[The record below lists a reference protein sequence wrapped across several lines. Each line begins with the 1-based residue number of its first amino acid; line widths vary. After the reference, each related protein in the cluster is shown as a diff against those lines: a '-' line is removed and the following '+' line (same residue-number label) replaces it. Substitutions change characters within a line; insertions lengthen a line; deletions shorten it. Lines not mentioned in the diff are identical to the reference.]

1 MSKVEE
7 AIALGQW
14 SEAQLDRLIGE
25 GAKITDPGTRID
37 LLSRFFL
44 GLQYGESTLIGD
56 AETTEVFVIN
66 LAHVD
71 CFTFLDYVEAMRLS
85 GSYTS
90 FRRNLRKVRYRSG
103 RVAYK
108 NRKHFFTDWRAHNKG
123 FVEDVSGEVGGQATQ
138 TLEKV
143 LNVKEDGT
151 CYLPGIVPLSRRID
165 YIPASAIDEKVMG
178 RLSTG
183 DYVGI
188 YSELPGL
195 DVSHVGII
203 SKDGNAV
210 YLRHASS
217 SPANRKVVDQDFF
230 AYMGERPGF
239 LVLRPQRHRA

>member
-7 AIALGQW
+7 AIVLGQW
-14 SEAQLDRLIGE
+14 SEAQLDKLIGE

-37 LLSRFFL
+37 LLSRNFL
-44 GLQYGESTLIGD
+44 GVQYGESTLIGD
-56 AETTEVFVIN
+56 PETAEVFVIN
-66 LAHVD
+66 LADLD
-71 CFTFLDYVEAMRLS
+71 CFTFLDYVEAMRRS
-85 GSYTS
+85 GSYTA
-90 FRRNLRKVRYRSG
+90 FRKNVRKIRYRFG
-103 RVAYK
+103 RVAYRSR
-108 NRKHFFTDWRAHNKG
+108 NHFFSDWREYNRD
-123 FVEDVSGEVGGQATQ
+123 FVKDVTGEVGGQATQ

-151 CYLPGIVPLSRRID
+151 CYLPGIVPSARLID
-165 YIPASAIDEKVMG
+165 YIPTAAIDEALIA
-178 RLSTG
+178 RLNTG
-183 DYVGI
+183 DYVGM